1 MKDVAIV
8 IPALDE
14 ADALPGVLA
23 AIPRERVREIVVV
36 DNGSRDATAALAL
49 AAGATVVHEP
59 RRGYGAACLRGID
72 HLRGSPPAIVLFM
85 DADGSDDPAEMARLI
100 EPIDRD
106 RAELVVGSRV
116 LGPHEPGALSPLQ
129 RFGNALAVRLIR
141 LLFGVRFSDLGPF
154 RAIRWPALERLAMSD
169 RDYGWTVEMQARAA
183 RLGLAVIEVPV
194 SCRRRRGGR
203 SKIAGTMRG
212 AWGAGRKIL
221 FTIAKVRLGG

>member
-14 ADALPGVLA
+14 ADALPAVLA
-23 AIPRERVREIVVV
+23 AIPRERVSEIVVV
-36 DNGSRDATAALAL
+36 DNGSRDATVAVAL

-72 HLRGSPPAIVLFM
+72 HLRARPPAIVLFM
-85 DADGSDDPAEMARLI
+85 DADGSADAAEMTRLI

-106 RAELVVGSRV
+106 RAELVIGSRV
-116 LGPHEPGALSPLQ
+116 IGPQEAGALTPVQ

-141 LLFGVRFSDLGPF
+141 LLFGVRFTDLGPF
-154 RAIRWPALERLAMSD
+154 RAIAWPALERLAMSD

-183 RLGLAVIEVPV
+183 RLGLAAIEVPV
-194 SCRRRRGGR
+194 SSRRRRGGR
-203 SKIAGTMRG
+203 SKIAGTLRG

-221 FTIAKVRLGG
+221 LTIARVRLGG